1 MKKIFL
7 LISIIFISCNSD
19 SGLEKQYETI
29 YRMQITENEKF
40 NKILQQAI
48 NVKKRE
54 LENSDLLLSIEKYDS
69 LTKNHLEYLT
79 IIENEIREKGNEI
92 FFEGDLFSVK
102 GKEFISKSKQYNFE
116 IEKLISSK
124 NLRARVGFVFNM
136 NDIESDDKIY
146 FNYLDYYFRGY
157 PKVHTL
163 FFISNM
169 KRRTLE
175 FENEFI
181 DEIIINKRGV
191 FAN

>member
-54 LENSDLLLSIEKYDS
+54 LQKSDLLLSIEKYDS

-79 IIENEIREKGNEI
+79 IIENEIIEKGNEI
-92 FFEGDLFSVK
+92 LFEGDLFSVK
-102 GKEFISKSKQYNFE
+102 GIEFISKSKQYNFE
-116 IEKLISSK
+116 IEKLISSN
-124 NLRARVGFVFNM
+124 NLRLRVGLVFNM
-136 NDIESDDKIY
+136 NDIESNNKIY
-146 FNYLDYYFRGY
+146 INYLDYYFRGY
-157 PKVHTL
+157 PNVQSS
-163 FFISNM
+163 FFINNM
-169 KRRTLE
+169 KRRALE
-175 FENEFI
+175 FENEFL
-181 DEIIINKRGV
+181 DEVRGKTIT
-191 FAN
+191 N